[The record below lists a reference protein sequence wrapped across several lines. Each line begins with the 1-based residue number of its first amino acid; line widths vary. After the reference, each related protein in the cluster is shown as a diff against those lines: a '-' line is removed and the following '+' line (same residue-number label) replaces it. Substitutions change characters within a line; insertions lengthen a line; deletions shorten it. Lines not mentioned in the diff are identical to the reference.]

1 MRGHYNAAFPPTGA
15 PDMAPPPLSG
25 VVITRDEGDRIQRC
39 LASLVPVCREV
50 IVLDSGSTDDTV
62 AKARAAGARVEHQEW
77 LGYSS
82 QKNMAI
88 ARATQPWVLLLDADE
103 WLEPAA
109 QDAVRALFAD
119 GRVEAADAWRL
130 RRRVHFL
137 GHRMRGGGFARE
149 PVARLFRSHLRYGGL
164 RVEEQLDLRGHRV
177 ARAGIALEHD
187 LARSA
192 DEHWRKLQG
201 FARLWAEDQAER
213 GRFALP
219 GRGALAAT
227 AYLLKHLLLRAGV
240 VDGAPGLRFH
250 WLQARY
256 AHLKYELL
264 RRTA

>member
-109 QDAVRALFAD
+109 QDAVRAFFASNFQKHSIIQIVFPMA
-119 GRVEAADAWRL
+119 GEKKRIFKRKGTFISFWY
-130 RRRVHFL
+130 
-137 GHRMRGGGFARE
+137 AR
-149 PVARLFRSHLRYGGL
+149 
-164 RVEEQLDLRGHRV
+164 
-177 ARAGIALEHD
+177 I
-187 LARSA
+187 
-192 DEHWRKLQG
+192 
-201 FARLWAEDQAER
+201 
-213 GRFALP
+213 
-219 GRGALAAT
+219 
-227 AYLLKHLLLRAGV
+227 
-240 VDGAPGLRFH
+240 
-250 WLQARY
+250 
-256 AHLKYELL
+256 
-264 RRTA
+264 